1 MSTQTQSLFSLVN
14 YGVKGSGLVAKKNID
29 AGTLL
34 ISEPPILRVALMD
47 GDLSPAVGT
56 DLSRQFSVMNKDK
69 RRVVIRLANNYEEED
84 EVLGIYKTNAM
95 IISPSQSALFPWVCR
110 ANHSCVP
117 NCNYIFNH
125 QLEEQQMYAS
135 RLIRKGEE
143 LTVSYLPDNLIGGVQ
158 QRRSY
163 LQKTHNFTCMCDYC
177 NREVVALKQ
186 DEYFREIA
194 VRRIGKMLKKM

>member
-1 MSTQTQSLFSLVN
+1 MPTQAQSLFSLVN
-14 YGVKGSGLVAKKNID
+14 YGVKGSGLVAKKNIE

-95 IISPSQSALFPWVCR
+95 IKYP
-110 ANHSCVP
+110 
-117 NCNYIFNH
+117 
-125 QLEEQQMYAS
+125 
-135 RLIRKGEE
+135 
-143 LTVSYLPDNLIGGVQ
+143 
-158 QRRSY
+158 
-163 LQKTHNFTCMCDYC
+163 
-177 NREVVALKQ
+177 
-186 DEYFREIA
+186 
-194 VRRIGKMLKKM
+194 